1 MIPLCLLP
9 HFSLH
14 DTALSFPH
22 FSLPCTVT
30 VNFTI
35 CFLFR
40 NFGQGADDEVER
52 SMDSRADVCV
62 EYSRRF
68 HDQQAGGAHAHAG
81 VAAIELGGAQ
91 SPERT
96 IGWSACSFF
105 DHAKS

>member
-1 MIPLCLLP
+1 MIPICR
-9 HFSLH
+9 FA
-14 DTALSFPH
+14 TFLSAKT
-22 FSLPCTVT
+22 LYVT

-35 CFLFR
+35 LFFFFSHER
-40 NFGQGADDEVER
+40 TYFWQGADNEGKR
-52 SMDSRADVCV
+52 SMDSGADVCV

-68 HDQQAGGAHAHAG
+68 HGQQAGGAHSHAG
-81 VAAIELGGAQ
+81 VAAIKLGGAQ